1 MCMYIGIEDLAA
13 NALIRLLSQPQKDG
27 KTLRFVRFSTL
38 LDYGMAVV
46 EKLNKKKKPTTL
58 IYNRESNSRIFRD
71 YSAFFKRDED
81 EEGYVGIQLKDNI
94 GVEDIALQFIGQ
106 IPVDVQSVLADNRIL
121 DQFFK
126 VAA

>member
-27 KTLRFVRFSTL
+27 TSLRFVRFSTL

-46 EKLNKKKKPTTL
+46 EHLNKKNKPTTL
-58 IYNRESNSRIFRD
+58 IYNRESNSRLFRD
-71 YSAFFKRDED
+71 YSAFFERAKD
-81 EEGYVGIQLKDNI
+81 EEGYVGIRLKATI

-106 IPVDVQSVLADNRIL
+106 IPVDVQNVLADNRIL
-121 DQFFK
+121 DLFFK
-126 VAA
+126 AAA

>member
-38 LDYGMAVV
+38 LDYGMAVI
-46 EKLNKKKKPTTL
+46 EKLNEQNKPTTL
-58 IYNRESNSRIFRD
+58 IYNRESNSRLFRD
-71 YSAFFKRDED
+71 YSAFFARDKD
-81 EEGYVGIQLKDNI
+81 EEGYVGIRLKAKVD
-94 GVEDIALQFIGQ
+94 VEDITRQFIGQ
-106 IPVDVQSVLADNRIL
+106 IPVDVQNVLADNRIL

-126 VAA
+126 AAA